1 MTSIVVFTQKIR
13 RRSSINTLVQKRTL
27 PVPDPRV
34 NLVKPCPPAYLGK
47 SSAELGNSTASRRN
61 FANAAGKVGD
71 LEILNSVGAGKVGQG
86 LRTLASAS
94 NSIRQGCGALPTSI
108 GGALGA
114 VADQADATFTAGTD
128 WALEQ
133 MGMDFRTVDAVR
145 AFNPGIANQA
155 QGQAKQLYDQVRQ
168 GNFKYTDI
176 PGYLQDFQNLE
187 RLARNIFTPGG
198 NDRNSRLQ
206 PQCEASAY
214 ALDLIARA
222 PKHKFMFIV
231 QFVPSA
237 GYAALTE
244 LDAAFMVYESSRP
257 NIRYQLEDVNFY
269 NFRSKIITKTQ
280 FEPMNMKFYDDIGNR
295 VGNFHAAVLKALTP
309 VANFE
314 TPAEFNAG
322 GPENKGTVYNKP
334 ANVFSRRAN
343 VLFQGRSST
352 ASYGPLN
359 NKPGGLGEGNIT
371 LFQEIIVYH
380 LFDAGRLLNVY
391 RCYNPRISELKLDDL
406 SMAESAVTSLDMTFE
421 YDTCFVDT
429 DVLFR
434 DGTLGRSAQA
444 ASAGVANNAL
454 YSLKYIDS
462 PAAATGP
469 NSFGIQP
476 GPPVP
481 TPATCGPTK
490 TSNPNPPT
498 GGASPPA
505 NQAPDQPFG

>member
-1 MTSIVVFTQKIR
+1 M
-13 RRSSINTLVQKRTL
+13 
-27 PVPDPRV
+27 PDPRV

-61 FANAAGKVGD
+61 FFNAAGKIGD
-71 LEILNSVGAGKVGQG
+71 LQILNNGSVASGSNKNITTGAKIGEG
-86 LRTLASAS
+86 LRTLASVS
-94 NSIRQGCGALPTSI
+94 NTIRQGCGALPTSI
-108 GGALGA
+108 GGLLGA
-114 VADQADATFTAGTD
+114 GADAADATFTAGTD

-187 RLARNIFTPGG
+187 RLASNIFTPGG

-206 PQCEASAY
+206 PQCEASPY

-237 GYAALTE
+237 GYNALAD
-244 LDAAFMVYESSRP
+244 LDAAFMVYESTRP

-269 NFRSKIITKTQ
+269 NFRSKIITKTT
-280 FEPMNMKFYDDIGNR
+280 FDPMTIKFYDDIGNR

-309 VANFE
+309 VANIP
-314 TPAEFNAG
+314 TRLEFIS
-322 GPENKGTVYNKP
+322 PEDKGTVYDQPSPDIDK
-334 ANVFSRRAN
+334 

-359 NKPGGLGEGNIT
+359 DIPGTSTGNIT
-371 LFQEIIVYH
+371 LFEEIIVYH
-380 LFDAGRLLNVY
+380 LFDAGRTMNVY
-391 RCYNPRISELKLDDL
+391 RCYNPRISDLKLDEL
-406 SMAESAVTSLDMTFE
+406 SMTQSAITSLDMTFA
-421 YDTCFVDT
+421 YDTCFVAT
-429 DVLFR
+429 DVPFK
-434 DGTLGRSAQA
+434 DARSAQD

-481 TPATCGPTK
+481 TSATCGPIT

-505 NQAPDQPFG
+505 NQTPAGTAV